1 MIPEKKQH
9 QFVGQSHTHNSC
21 CWFFFFC
28 FSKRREN
35 NINDLFDRLLHPSV
49 RSFVLYFSGYR
60 CYDCCCLALTQKNLN
75 ISTTVFMFSPV
86 MPTYKFYLFF
96 FCFSSRIFFFLF
108 FSAFG
113 KRQHTRQKIH
123 TDTHSLKK
131 QIFLFYLFEQTKKPT
146 NFTQLTK

>member
-60 CYDCCCLALTQKNLN
+60 CYNCCCLALTQKNLN
-75 ISTTVFMFSPV
+75 ISTTVFKFSPV

-96 FCFSSRIFFFLF
+96 FASLHEYFFFILF
-108 FSAFG
+108 CF
-113 KRQHTRQKIH
+113 RQTAAHPTKNTHR
-123 TDTHSLKK
+123 HSLTQKAN
-131 QIFLFYLFEQTKKPT
+131 FFVLFV
-146 NFTQLTK
+146 